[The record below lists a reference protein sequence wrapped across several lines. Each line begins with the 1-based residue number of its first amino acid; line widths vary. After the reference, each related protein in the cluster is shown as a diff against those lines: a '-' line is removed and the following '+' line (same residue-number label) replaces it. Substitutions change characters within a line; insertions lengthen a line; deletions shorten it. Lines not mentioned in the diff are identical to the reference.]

1 MKSPESLRAQLH
13 EAMKAKDRTMLDTL
27 IYECVS
33 VGMPELDA
41 DIQEARNVADILRGG
56 SGGAL

>member
-1 MKSPESLRAQLH
+1 
-13 EAMKAKDRTMLDTL
+13 MKAKDRTMLDTL